1 MQMTRKK
8 RVMPDL
14 DVGPFSDIAFLLII
28 FFILTTTFVKPAGE
42 KLQMPAGQDSKESA
56 EDKTLTI
63 GLKGDTIRFGKGDDM
78 KPVALEEL
86 KILLEGEGFE
96 SKGEAE
102 RNVII
107 DSDKS
112 VLYETYFRVV
122 MAVTKAGGVVA
133 IVDKKGKKE

>member
-1 MQMTRKK
+1 MKTDLWELYRQMLRS
-8 RVMPDL
+8 RL
-14 DVGPFSDIAFLLII
+14 F
-28 FFILTTTFVKPAGE
+28 
-42 KLQMPAGQDSKESA
+42 
-56 EDKTLTI
+56 
-63 GLKGDTIRFGKGDDM
+63 
-78 KPVALEEL
+78 
-86 KILLEGEGFE
+86 EGELG